1 MAANIKFVETIE
13 DSKMWKNQFEDSL
26 KGKNKMHGDY
36 FILNQ
41 TGKGESTQYIPAVAQ
56 DIIIAKSKIRKYKKR
71 VKKVNNQMR
80 RKSQTSRK
88 VKRKRVTKK
97 RKTKKK
103 PVLKGE
109 DY

>member
-1 MAANIKFVETIE
+1 MATNIRFVESIE

-41 TGKGESTQYIPAVAQ
+41 TGKGEVTQYIPPVAQ
-56 DIIIAKSKIRKYKKR
+56 DIMMAKSKIRKYKKR
-71 VKKVNNQMR
+71 VKRVNNQTR

-88 VKRKRVTKK
+88 VKRRRDTKK

-103 PVLKGE
+103 QTKRRK
-109 DY
+109 